1 MAEPAMTISTVLIT
15 GAASGI
21 GRASAILFA
30 SRGWRCILVDRNASA
45 LAEVLDKLAPIKQ
58 ADGVPAM
65 THLSRTVDLTAP
77 AQIQSLADPALAL
90 DAVINNAGMSDTSGL
105 PLTDQDAAQLDRLV
119 ALNLRA
125 PALVIE
131 AVVAQLRPGARIVNV
146 ASGAA
151 LHAIPLRGAYSATK
165 AGLLAQTQALA
176 AARPDLCVTVL
187 CPGFVRTEL
196 VAELIDIGRLQ
207 PENIVAKIPLGRMAD
222 PRDMAE
228 ALFFLASAGA
238 TALSGQWL
246 SVDGGSAIFGGSKP
260 FAPAAQPPLSF
271 ECTTDYQLAGNPSA
285 AWIAAL
291 DGAHP
296 KDLQAAT
303 GEPRYLA
310 TLDFS
315 CLHAQDGQMLQTVHQ
330 AARRY
335 ASQNGLHSSLTLLM
349 PANRSA
355 VHWQQAG
362 DMAAARMLIHSLAC
376 ELGPRAMRVN
386 AIEINPDAPAD
397 ALVPLMRFVSGAR
410 MQFMTG
416 QTMCTS

>member
-1 MAEPAMTISTVLIT
+1 MTISTVLIT

-21 GRASAILFA
+21 GRASAMLFA
-30 SRGWRCILVDRNASA
+30 SRGWRCILVDRNATA
-45 LAEVLDKLAPIKQ
+45 LAEVLGTLSSSGRSE
-58 ADGVPAM
+58 GVNEI
-65 THLSRTVDLTAP
+65 THLSRTVDLTVP
-77 AQIQSLADPALAL
+77 AEIQSLADATLVL

-105 PLTDQDAAQLDRLV
+105 PLTDQDVEQLDRLV

-131 AVVAQLRPGARIVNV
+131 AVAAQLRPGARIVNV

-207 PENIVAKIPLGRMAD
+207 PKNIVAKIPLGRMAE

-228 ALFFLASAGA
+228 ALFFLASTGA
-238 TALSGQWL
+238 AALSGEWL

-260 FAPAAQPPLSF
+260 FAPAALQPLSF
-271 ECTTDYQLAGNPSA
+271 ECTVDYQLAGNPSA
-285 AWIAAL
+285 AWAVAL
-291 DGAHP
+291 GGANP
-296 KDLQAAT
+296 EDANVAD

-315 CLHAQDGQMLQTVHQ
+315 CLHAQHGQMLQTVHR

-335 ASQNGLHSSLTLLM
+335 TSQNGPHSSLTLLM

-355 VHWQQAG
+355 VQWQQAG

-416 QTMCTS
+416 QIIRAPGA